1 MDFKEIL
8 TSEANEEVLDL
19 GSFVRAVQQYNSLDL
34 ALADLPSEYLEFYSH
49 NEKKLKKPLTRL
61 NLLESA
67 EDPGYLGYSPSVKTV
82 RKKIKYKGEII
93 VIEWDNEYSVW
104 IPLVSKR
111 SIVQALKYGKDLID
125 KMA

>member
-8 TSEANEEVLDL
+8 TSEANEGVLDL
-19 GSFVRAVQQYNSLDL
+19 GTFVRAVQQYNSLDL
-34 ALADLPSEYLEFYSH
+34 ALADLPSEYLEFYLH
-49 NEKKLKKPLTRL
+49 NEKNLKKPLTRL

-125 KMA
+125 KKA

>member
-93 VIEWDNEYSVW
+93 IIEWDNEHSVW

-125 KMA
+125 KMV

>member
-1 MDFKEIL
+1 MDFKAIL
-8 TSEANEEVLDL
+8 ASEVNEGVLDL
-19 GSFVRAVQQYNSLDL
+19 SSFVRAVQQYNSLDL

-67 EDPGYLGYSPSVKTV
+67 EDPGYLGYSPTNNTV

-93 VIEWDNEYSVW
+93 VIEWDSEYSVW
-104 IPLVSKR
+104 VPLVAKR
-111 SIVQALKYGKDLID
+111 SIVQALKYGKELID
-125 KMA
+125 KIV